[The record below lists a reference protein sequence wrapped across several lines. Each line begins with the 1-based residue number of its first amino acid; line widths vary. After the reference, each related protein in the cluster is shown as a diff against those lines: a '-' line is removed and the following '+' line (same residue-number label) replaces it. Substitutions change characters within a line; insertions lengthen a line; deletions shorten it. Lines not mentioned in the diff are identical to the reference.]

1 MASNKSAFFPTET
14 PTETFDYI
22 VVGAGSAGCVLA
34 RRLVDAGKRV
44 CVVEAGDDET
54 NPNIDHLND
63 LGLLWHS
70 EQDWDYYTTPQPGAM
85 NRKIHLPRGK
95 VLGGSNALN
104 AVIWVRGAAWDYQQW
119 VELGC
124 PGWSWDE
131 VWPVFREIENYDGD
145 MSQTRGQH
153 GPMDVRINY
162 SRNSIQEDMV
172 AAAEQ
177 TNLTYNEDYNSG
189 DVEGVSR
196 IQLNVRDG
204 KRLNTWRAYLK
215 PILGDPHLTV
225 LTAAHARR
233 LLIEDGNNVT
243 GVEIDHRG
251 RIARLQANEV
261 VLTAGALASPELL
274 LRSGVGPS
282 ADLREVGI
290 EVVHDL
296 AEVGKNLQDH
306 WLSPVIFTTNAQPVP
321 TGEVAPAE
329 VHLFWKSRP
338 DLPVADTQPLFFSV
352 PMYAQDSAPNIQSGP
367 DNGFTLQGGL
377 VRPQSR
383 GEVRLSGPNPEDPL
397 LIDPN
402 VLSEQQDVDAL
413 VASVKQCREIGRA
426 EALAGWEPKEIFPG
440 PDVAD
445 EDLEDYV
452 RGSVVTYHHQVG
464 TCRMGQDESAVVD
477 PVTFRVHGLDGVR
490 IADASVMPL
499 IPTGNT
505 NAPTIMIAERAAAA
519 LTRSVDDMAAS

>member
-1 MASNKSAFFPTET
+1 
-14 PTETFDYI
+14 
-22 VVGAGSAGCVLA
+22 
-34 RRLVDAGKRV
+34 
-44 CVVEAGDDET
+44 
-54 NPNIDHLND
+54 
-63 LGLLWHS
+63 
-70 EQDWDYYTTPQPGAM
+70 
-85 NRKIHLPRGK
+85 
-95 VLGGSNALN
+95 
-104 AVIWVRGAAWDYQQW
+104 YQQW
-119 VELGC
+119 VELCC
-124 PGWSWDE
+124 PGWSWAAG
-131 VWPVFREIENYDGD
+131 WPVFREIENYVCD
-145 MSQTRGQH
+145 MRQTRGQH
-153 GPMDVRINY
+153 GPKDLRINY
-162 SRNSIQEDMV
+162 SPHCIQEDMV

-189 DVEGVSR
+189 DVEGGSS
-196 IQLNVRDG
+196 IQPNVRDG
-204 KRLNTWRAYLK
+204 KRLNTWRAYLN

-251 RIARLQANEV
+251 RVAQLQANEV

-383 GEVRLSGPNPEDPL
+383 GEVRLSGP
-397 LIDPN
+397 
-402 VLSEQQDVDAL
+402 
-413 VASVKQCREIGRA
+413 
-426 EALAGWEPKEIFPG
+426 
-440 PDVAD
+440 
-445 EDLEDYV
+445 
-452 RGSVVTYHHQVG
+452 
-464 TCRMGQDESAVVD
+464 
-477 PVTFRVHGLDGVR
+477 
-490 IADASVMPL
+490 
-499 IPTGNT
+499 
-505 NAPTIMIAERAAAA
+505 
-519 LTRSVDDMAAS
+519 

>member
-1 MASNKSAFFPTET
+1 M
-14 PTETFDYI
+14 
-22 VVGAGSAGCVLA
+22 VV
-34 RRLVDAGKRV
+34 
-44 CVVEAGDDET
+44 
-54 NPNIDHLND
+54 
-63 LGLLWHS
+63 
-70 EQDWDYYTTPQPGAM
+70 
-85 NRKIHLPRGK
+85 
-95 VLGGSNALN
+95 
-104 AVIWVRGAAWDYQQW
+104 
-119 VELGC
+119 
-124 PGWSWDE
+124 
-131 VWPVFREIENYDGD
+131 
-145 MSQTRGQH
+145 
-153 GPMDVRINY
+153 
-162 SRNSIQEDMV
+162 
-172 AAAEQ
+172 AAEQ

-251 RIARLQANEV
+251 RVARLQANEV

-306 WLSPVIFTTNAQPVP
+306 WLSPVMFTTNAQPVP

-505 NAPTIMIAERAAAA
+505 NA
-519 LTRSVDDMAAS
+519 